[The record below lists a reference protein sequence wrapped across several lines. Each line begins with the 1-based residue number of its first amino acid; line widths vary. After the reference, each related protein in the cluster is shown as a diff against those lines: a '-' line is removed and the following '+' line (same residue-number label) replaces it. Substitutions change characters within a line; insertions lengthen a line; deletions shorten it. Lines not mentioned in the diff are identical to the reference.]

1 MKLDEIFVLW
11 EVDCKIDKTDLTN
24 EAIKIPQL
32 HHKYYRIYI
41 NERLALRKYE
51 TQLKILKKDK
61 FDFYT
66 EGPTEE
72 THALGWRLPPR
83 GKILKADANGYV
95 ETDKDIIDLT
105 LKIGLQIE
113 KTDLLESIIKSITNT
128 NISNKTFIKYTKFN
142 GKL

>member
-1 MKLDEIFVLW
+1 MKLEDIFSLW

-41 NERLALRKYE
+41 NERLTLRKYE

-105 LKIGLQIE
+105 LKIGVQIE
-113 KTDLLESIIKSITNT
+113 KTDLLESIIKSIANRNFIITNA
-128 NISNKTFIKYTKFN
+128 IAFEKFQL
-142 GKL
+142 GI